1 MMGDQELERAL
12 HFLKIKSDEYA
23 KARAQAE
30 YLREFRKSKKALL
43 INEAELKGRKT
54 QQERESYAYSH
65 DEYIEVLEGIKAAQ
79 EVSEKLRLMVKAAEL
94 QIDIWKT
101 NQMKIMA
108 EMKLR

>member
-1 MMGDQELERAL
+1 MGDLDLERAL
-12 HFLKIKSDEYA
+12 HFLKLKSDEYA
-23 KARAQAE
+23 KARAQCD
-30 YLREFRKSKKALL
+30 YLKEFRKCKKALL
-43 INEAELKGRKT
+43 INQAELNGRKT

-65 DEYIEVLEGIKAAQ
+65 DEYIEVLEGIKDSQ
-79 EVSEKLRLMVKAAEL
+79 EVAEKLRLMVKAAEL

>member
-1 MMGDQELERAL
+1 MNEQEMERAL
-12 HFLKIKSDEYA
+12 HYLKLNSDKYA

-30 YLREFRKSKKALL
+30 YLKEFRKSKKALL
-43 INEAELKGRKT
+43 INEAEIKGRKT

-65 DEYIEVLEGIKAAQ
+65 NEYIEVLEGIKVAQ
-79 EVSEKLRLMVKAAEL
+79 EVAEKLRMMVKAAEL

-101 NQMKIMA
+101 NQMKVMA

>member
-1 MMGDQELERAL
+1 MSEQDTERAL
-12 HFLKIKSDEYA
+12 HYLKIHSDEYA

-30 YLREFRKSKKALL
+30 YLKEFRKSKKALL
-43 INEAELKGRKT
+43 INEAEIKGRKT

-79 EVSEKLRLMVKAAEL
+79 EVAERLRLMVKAAEL

-101 NQMKIMA
+101 NQMKVMA

>member
-1 MMGDQELERAL
+1 MNESDMERAL
-12 HFLKIKSDEYA
+12 HYLKLKSDEYA
-23 KARAQAE
+23 SARAQAE
-30 YLREFRKSKKALL
+30 YLKEFRKSKKALL
-43 INEAELKGRKT
+43 INEAEIKGRKT

-65 DEYIEVLEGIKAAQ
+65 DEYIEVLEGIKVAQ
-79 EVSEKLRLMVKAAEL
+79 EVAEKLRLMVKAAEL